1 MNVSEVGLD
10 YMGSHK
16 DNGMNNAVVLLNA
29 MWSDE
34 DRPHVI
40 GTLENKIFKNHSVDN
55 AHEAAKF
62 AVTSSEKGI
71 DAYFAMSEFADHS
84 SRLATNAVGA
94 SAFWLD
100 IDCGQEKYDKG
111 TGYLTKKEAC
121 AAITKFCVDAG
132 LPQPTHLVDSG
143 NGLHAYWALGRLIPR
158 TEWLDAA
165 HKFKALTVKY
175 GLIAD
180 PTCTTD
186 LARVLRVPSTN
197 NYKDKNN
204 PKLVKLKYAY
214 TNISADEFIGAINAD
229 RETTHTDLTQLFK
242 PKQLGAYGTKT
253 DEPFPYEE
261 NKHDFY
267 DALCAAYPNPAT
279 RDEWR
284 AGVCA
289 LAYLIVVVRWPENE
303 TRLMRESWENL
314 AKDAAKTDNEAQWRD
329 ALARTE
335 DRIKSGEEVTTH
347 LTVLKKARENS
358 WQPKAKALDA
368 LQSSQ
373 KIFALIS
380 CSGKV
385 GVIDK
390 QRLNATKDDGTAA
403 QLIIMSRIDGGLLV
417 QRHLSSEF
425 PQVDSKAT
433 LSTFIH
439 SKDTTLYNGVEF
451 NPRSTTPNVLNLW
464 VGITIK
470 PRLGKWDLI
479 YVLLHDVICGGR
491 DSEYQYLIKFIA
503 HALQRPWEKPGV
515 MIILLGGQGIG
526 KGTLAKLLQKIWSA
540 TFLQVNRIK
549 QVVGDFNGSLERAYI
564 VFLDEALFAGDR
576 NSSDALKS
584 LVTEPTISIN
594 EKHQPARQITSYHRF
609 FSATNADHFKSTDRD
624 DRRDFVLRVSE
635 HRKGDYAFW
644 NALNAEIENS
654 GAAAFTND
662 LMSMDLTGFNVR
674 AKPNTRELTE
684 QKLQSL
690 EKFPRWWFGILSRG
704 NIRVHEDEWPE
715 FIGTTSLTSLFLE
728 SEKSMRSYKQLID
741 RDVVVFMSKLC
752 PSAVK
757 DRCKDG
763 LHRRYGFRLPNITNA
778 RKDFELYIG
787 DKITWDDVGGQD

>member
-1 MNVSEVGLD
+1 MSALE
-10 YMGSHK
+10 SRK
-16 DNGMNNAVVLLNA
+16 DKSCLLGTKQFFA
-29 MWSDE
+29 EIWGDE
-34 DRPHVI
+34 DGPHFI
-40 GTLENKIFKNHSVDN
+40 GTLENKIFKNHSVTN
-55 AHEAAKF
+55 AHDAAKL
-62 AVTSSEKGI
+62 AVTFSEKGI

-84 SRLATNAVGA
+84 SRSATNAVGA

-111 TGYLTKKEAC
+111 AGYRTKKEANS
-121 AAITKFCVDAG
+121 ALIKFCDDAG
-132 LPQPTHLVDSG
+132 MPYPTHLIDSG
-143 NGLHAYWALGRLIPR
+143 NGLHGYWVFNRLIAR
-158 TEWLDAA
+158 TEWQATA
-165 HKFKALTVKY
+165 RKFKSLTVKH

-180 PTCTTD
+180 PTRTAD
-186 LARVLRVPSTN
+186 IASVLRVPNTN
-197 NYKDKNN
+197 NYKDKSN
-204 PKLVKLKYAY
+204 PKLVKLKYANP
-214 TNISADEFIGAINAD
+214 NISADTFVAAINASS
-229 RETTHTDLTQLFK
+229 ESVGSDLTKLFK
-242 PKQLGAYGTKT
+242 VEHLGVASAKGNEAYPFEDNKQ
-253 DEPFPYEE
+253 
-261 NKHDFY
+261 DFV
-267 DALCAAYPNPAT
+267 DALCAAYPNPSS

-284 AGVCA
+284 EGICS
-289 LAYLIVVVRWPENE
+289 LSYLVVEMGWPESE
-303 TRLMRESWENL
+303 TSRIRERWEST
-314 AKDAAKTDNEAQWRD
+314 ATDADKGDNEFQWKD
-329 ALARTE
+329 SLSRTQA
-335 DRIKSGEEVTTH
+335 RIKSGEAVTTH
-347 LTVLKKARENS
+347 LTVLKKARVNGY
-358 WQPKAKALDA
+358 QPKAKALDA
-368 LQSSQ
+368 LAAVQN
-373 KIFALIS
+373 IFVLIS
-380 CSGKV
+380 LSGKV
-385 GVIDK
+385 GIVDK
-390 QRLNATKDDGTAA
+390 QRLDATKDDGTAA
-403 QLIIMSRIDGGLLV
+403 QLVVMSRMDGGLLV

-526 KGTLAKLLQKIWSA
+526 KGTLAKLLQQIWSA

-549 QVVGDFNGSLERAYI
+549 QVVGDFNGSLERAFI

-576 NSSDALKS
+576 SSSDALKS

-644 NALNAEIENS
+644 NALNAEIENV
-654 GAAAFTND
+654 GAGAFTHD
-662 LMSMDLTGFNVR
+662 LLSIDLTGFNVR

-690 EKFPRWWFGILSRG
+690 EKFPRWWFDCLSQG
-704 NIRVHEDEWPE
+704 KVYDCNSEWPM
-715 FIGTTSLTSLFLE
+715 FISSASLLRLFLE
-728 SEKSMRSYKQLID
+728 AENKTRSYKQFID
-741 RDVVVFMSKLC
+741 RDVVAFMTKLC
-752 PSAVK
+752 PSAK
-757 DRCKDG
+757 REQG
-763 LHRRYGFRLPNITNA
+763 MEGSHRRRGYIMPEVNIA
-778 RKDFELYIG
+778 RNDFEKYIG
-787 DKITWDDVGGQD
+787 DIVEWEDL